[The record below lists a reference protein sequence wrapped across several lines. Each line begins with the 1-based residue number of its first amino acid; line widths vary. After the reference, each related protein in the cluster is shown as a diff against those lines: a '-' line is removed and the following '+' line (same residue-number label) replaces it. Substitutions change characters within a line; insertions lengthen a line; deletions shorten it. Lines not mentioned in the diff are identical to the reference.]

1 MAGEGEGGGR
11 LIMINA
17 PKAIA
22 VIEQL
27 MSEGLIAKY
36 AIGGAFGAL
45 FYLEPTETSDID
57 VFIHLDPPKGSFL
70 ISMDPFI
77 DRLEALGYT
86 EWIEDKIDVEGCP
99 IQFVP
104 VAKPIEIEGLERAER
119 KPLAGEVQPFVF
131 SPEYL
136 MAIALDLSRPKDKV
150 RLEQFHRTGAYDT
163 AALADIL
170 QRHNLEEK
178 WQRLLRLFEDGPPQ
192 LPSEK

>member
-1 MAGEGEGGGR
+1 MT
-11 LIMINA
+11 NA
-17 PKAIA
+17 PKAMA

-27 MSEGLIAKY
+27 RGEGLIAKY

-45 FYLEPTETSDID
+45 FYLEPTETFDID
-57 VFIHLDPPKGSFL
+57 IFVHLDPPKGSFL
-70 ISMDPFI
+70 VSIDPLI
-77 DRLEALGYT
+77 DRLEALGHT
-86 EWIEDKIDVEGCP
+86 EWIEDKIIVEGCP

-119 KPLAGEVQPFVF
+119 KPLADEIQPFVF

-136 MAIALDLSRPKDKV
+136 MAIALDLARPKDKV

-170 QRHNLEEK
+170 KRHNLEEK
-178 WQRLLRLFEDGPPQ
+178 WRRLLKLFEDGPTQ
-192 LPSEK
+192 LPSR

>member
-1 MAGEGEGGGR
+1 MVELENTT
-11 LIMINA
+11 MTNA

-45 FYLEPTETSDID
+45 FYLEPTETADID
-57 VFIHLDPPKGSFL
+57 IFIHLDPPKGSFL

-86 EWIEDKIDVEGCP
+86 EWIEDKIVVEGCP
-99 IQFVP
+99 MQFVP
-104 VAKPIEIEGLERAER
+104 VAKPIEIEGLDRAGR
-119 KPLAGEVQPFVF
+119 KAFDGEIQPFVF

-150 RLEQFHRTGAYDT
+150 RLEQFHRTDAYNPST
-163 AALADIL
+163 FADIL
-170 QRHNLEEK
+170 KKHTLEQK

-192 LPSEK
+192 LSSNK

>member
-1 MAGEGEGGGR
+1 
-11 LIMINA
+11 MINA

-27 MSEGLIAKY
+27 MCEGLIAKY

-57 VFIHLDPPKGSFL
+57 IFIHLDPPKGSFL

-77 DRLEALGYT
+77 DRLETLGYT
-86 EWIEDKIDVEGCP
+86 EWIDDKIVVEGCP
-99 IQFVP
+99 IQVIP
-104 VAKPIEIEGLERAER
+104 VAKLIEIEGLERAMR
-119 KPLAGEVQPFVF
+119 KPLTGEIQPFVF

-150 RLEQFHRTGAYDT
+150 RLEQFHRTGAYDP

-170 QRHNLEEK
+170 NRHNLEAK
-178 WQRLLRLFEDGPPQ
+178 WQRILKLFEDGPTE
-192 LPSEK
+192 LPSR

>member
-1 MAGEGEGGGR
+1 
-11 LIMINA
+11 MINA

-27 MSEGLIAKY
+27 MGEGLIAKY

-45 FYLEPTETSDID
+45 FYLEPTETFDID
-57 VFIHLDPPKGSFL
+57 IFIHLDPSKGSFL

-86 EWIEDKIDVEGCP
+86 EWIEDKIVVEGCP

-104 VAKPIEIEGLERAER
+104 VAMPIEIEGLERAGR

-170 QRHNLEEK
+170 KRHNLEEK